1 MSRSLSKT
9 WRWMGGKLSPFDGT
23 IPLADRGFR
32 YGQHVFESVAIRDGR
47 ALLVD
52 EHVELLDQAAKRQGL
67 SFPRALE
74 VALRLF
80 AGKAHLADGMLRL
93 YLTAGPGAPGER
105 VKQSPCYLTWEPVHF
120 PTAGD
125 LRRGYALHSVEL
137 TADGATWGEKCGNY
151 AAHLHALKEARM
163 VGADEAI
170 VVDRKRSVLSCAMGN
185 LLVWLKSSKRNGAP
199 VLCTPPASS
208 GARRGALLTWVCGET
223 PVEERDLKMV
233 DLSRSLAL
241 AVTNSRLGVM
251 PVALLDGK
259 KLPDF
264 NLSLSL
270 AREYLCFASKSGQTL
285 K

>member
-1 MSRSLSKT
+1 
-9 WRWMGGKLSPFDGT
+9 
-23 IPLADRGFR
+23 
-32 YGQHVFESVAIRDGR
+32 
-47 ALLVD
+47 
-52 EHVELLDQAAKRQGL
+52 
-67 SFPRALE
+67 
-74 VALRLF
+74 
-80 AGKAHLADGMLRL
+80 
-93 YLTAGPGAPGER
+93 
-105 VKQSPCYLTWEPVHF
+105 
-120 PTAGD
+120 
-125 LRRGYALHSVEL
+125 
-137 TADGATWGEKCGNY
+137 
-151 AAHLHALKEARM
+151 M

-185 LLVWLKSSKRNGAP
+185 LLVWLKSSKRNGTP

-223 PVEERDLKMV
+223 PVEERDLKMF